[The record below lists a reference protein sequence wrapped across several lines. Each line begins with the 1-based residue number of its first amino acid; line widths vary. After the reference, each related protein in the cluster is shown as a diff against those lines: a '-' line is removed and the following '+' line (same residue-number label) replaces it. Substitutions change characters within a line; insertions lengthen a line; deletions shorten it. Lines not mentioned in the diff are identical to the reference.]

1 MDSDKAL
8 ETAVI
13 GYFRAPDP
21 AALVARF
28 AAAPVTEDWRAQTVL
43 TLPVF
48 LALVLDG
55 APGVAS
61 SLVEAVRGGDPV
73 KVEMV
78 AQALNY
84 SNLPDRRRLME
95 TLVGEAAAGSM
106 DSAGADFKSLVPTH
120 PVHVDMLWAAFFAT
134 GDADYVAGISRL
146 LDGWM
151 PEAQLQPLLA
161 VAARDEAAAKR
172 AMAGVLADSAQWSL
186 AANAR
191 DFAEVRTALAAH
203 AARRDGL
210 GAALA
215 AKILAGLAN

>member
-1 MDSDKAL
+1 MA
-8 ETAVI
+8 
-13 GYFRAPDP
+13 GYFRAPVP
-21 AALVARF
+21 AAMVARF
-28 AAAPVTEDWRAQTVL
+28 AAEPVTEAWRAQTVL

-48 LALVLDG
+48 LALMVDG
-55 APGVAS
+55 APQAAAQ
-61 SLVEAVRGGDPV
+61 LVEAVRGGDPV
-73 KVEMV
+73 KIEVV

-84 SNLPDRRRLME
+84 SHLPERRRLME

-106 DSAGADFKSLVPTH
+106 DAGGADFRDFAPTH

-134 GDADYVAGISRL
+134 GDADYVAGIARL

-161 VAARDEAAAKR
+161 VAARDEEAAKR
-172 AMAGVLADSAQWSL
+172 AMAGVLAGAAQWSL
-186 AANAR
+186 AANACHYV
-191 DFAEVRTALAAH
+191 EVRTALAAT

-215 AKILAGLAN
+215 AKILASAAG